1 MATVINE
8 SMFPD
13 LVACYNKEGKVA
25 AYNYLRTQFGLK
37 HPEMVFSRIKKSG
50 KFLFDPATGKFS
62 PSKQLSNEDAVFIGL
77 DALCNPPGKTS
88 IAPEQNSFA
97 DERSA
102 AMEKLIHEL
111 LGDRLLAL
119 SHYISMDS
127 VNRTVI
133 IDQSS
138 LQADGYRIMTH

>member
-13 LVACYNKEGKVA
+13 LVACYNKEGKA
-25 AYNYLRTQFGLK
+25 AVYNYLRTQFGLK